1 MTRNYK
7 QSLKQYYRVCCDGRR
22 LAGKTPNR
30 PTGSGRRERRS
41 SELAVDA
48 AAIVAARPTVI
59 DYGVDALTIDPSNG
73 VFNSLT
79 TQDGRRLEFT
89 APGNSS
95 MLNNNFSSN
104 FKCNSSKKPENGG
117 GGSSSRHVPEDCM
130 QSRWR
135 KREGI
140 IDIDD

>member
-1 MTRNYK
+1 M
-7 QSLKQYYRVCCDGRR
+7 
-22 LAGKTPNR
+22 
-30 PTGSGRRERRS
+30 
-41 SELAVDA
+41 DA

-117 GGSSSRHVPEDCM
+117 GEVLPDTSQKTACNQDGENERA
-130 QSRWR
+130 
-135 KREGI
+135 
-140 IDIDD
+140 